1 MAAETPRLMAPMEET
16 ARVYGT
22 PQMLRG
28 TDAPATLCQLS
39 PGTLLPG
46 QRRSD
51 VGRRMKASGVKSPA
65 VMALRQMNAV
75 EMPPRRLPSRVKC
88 SCLWRLPAAD
98 VCAAPMK
105 NVRARQRS
113 PAIGEWFGLESDP
126 LTTGNGRPAG
136 GTMPAEPTNP
146 PSIFFAFSGDPC
158 PRLAPVRSEES
169 LLVSMAGSC
178 SEGGNKTSA
187 CRSAAPRRPCPLPLA
202 PALSRTC
209 RGSLGNLEGS
219 DENADTRRTGVSCC
233 RVPATASL
241 AGRRDWLPAA
251 ADTVLGPGSRTV
263 NSGVLLSFFFNSRA
277 KPSTA
282 RLNSSFR

>member
-75 EMPPRRLPSRVKC
+75 EMPPRRLPSRAKC

-113 PAIGEWFGLESDP
+113 PAIG
-126 LTTGNGRPAG
+126 
-136 GTMPAEPTNP
+136 
-146 PSIFFAFSGDPC
+146 
-158 PRLAPVRSEES
+158 
-169 LLVSMAGSC
+169 
-178 SEGGNKTSA
+178 
-187 CRSAAPRRPCPLPLA
+187 
-202 PALSRTC
+202 
-209 RGSLGNLEGS
+209 
-219 DENADTRRTGVSCC
+219 
-233 RVPATASL
+233 
-241 AGRRDWLPAA
+241 
-251 ADTVLGPGSRTV
+251 
-263 NSGVLLSFFFNSRA
+263 
-277 KPSTA
+277 
-282 RLNSSFR
+282 